1 MAQEHGYTQVF
12 KLGSK
17 SVNFA
22 NVIMQ
27 GPQNKLTKNY
37 SLSDM
42 TDRVQRVDDLDDLIR
57 ARNLAASKIPQY
69 GNQYQFSNRRE
80 FDEQP
85 RRKHSSVR

>member
-1 MAQEHGYTQVF
+1 
-12 KLGSK
+12 
-17 SVNFA
+17 
-22 NVIMQ
+22 MQ

-57 ARNLAASKIPQY
+57 ARNSAASKIPQY
-69 GNQYQFSNRRE
+69 QVSNRRE

-85 RRKHSSVR
+85 RRKHSTVRLGFLPNL

>member
-1 MAQEHGYTQVF
+1 
-12 KLGSK
+12 
-17 SVNFA
+17 
-22 NVIMQ
+22 MQ

-69 GNQYQFSNRRE
+69 ANQYRRDYE
-80 FDEQP
+80 EQP